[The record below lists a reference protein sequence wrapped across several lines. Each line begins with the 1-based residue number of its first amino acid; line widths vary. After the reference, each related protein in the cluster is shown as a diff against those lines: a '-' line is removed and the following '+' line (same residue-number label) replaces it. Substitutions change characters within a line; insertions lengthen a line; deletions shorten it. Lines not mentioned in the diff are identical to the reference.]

1 MGDMLEGLEVRSFVD
16 VAVWESWLDD
26 HHADRGGVWIKI
38 ARKGSGIQSI
48 DAAGGT
54 EIALCFG
61 WIDGQRRRLDEK
73 HFLQKY
79 TPRRPRSLW
88 SRINRD
94 RAEALIAEG
103 RMREPGLH
111 QIAAAK
117 ADGRWE
123 RAYGSQRTSTVP
135 PDLEAAI
142 GVSSAAAQVFEA
154 LGKTDRYL
162 LILSLLKT
170 RTAVDRR
177 ARLARIIAQLERR
190 EPKS

>member
-1 MGDMLEGLEVRSFVD
+1 

-135 PDLEAAI
+135 PDLEAAL
-142 GVSSAAAQVFEA
+142 GDSSAAAQVFEA

>member
-1 MGDMLEGLEVRSFVD
+1 
-16 VAVWESWLDD
+16 
-26 HHADRGGVWIKI
+26 
-38 ARKGSGIQSI
+38 
-48 DAAGGT
+48 
-54 EIALCFG
+54 
-61 WIDGQRRRLDEK
+61 
-73 HFLQKY
+73 
-79 TPRRPRSLW
+79 
-88 SRINRD
+88 
-94 RAEALIAEG
+94 
-103 RMREPGLH
+103 MREPGLH
-111 QIAAAK
+111 EIAAAK

-135 PDLEAAI
+135 PDLEAAL
-142 GVSSAAAQVFEA
+142 GDSSAAAQVFEA